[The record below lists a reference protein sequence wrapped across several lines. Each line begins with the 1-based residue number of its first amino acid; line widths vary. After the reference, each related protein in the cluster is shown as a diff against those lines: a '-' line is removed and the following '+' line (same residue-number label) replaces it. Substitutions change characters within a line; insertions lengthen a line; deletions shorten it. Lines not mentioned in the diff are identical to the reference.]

1 MVVIVTAA
9 GAVDM
14 LGRGNSGRFAHARH
28 YNQSSSVVLE
38 NVEGA
43 RPDLALSISSQRRF
57 CGIEKMWHAVVATHE
72 GARMSAT
79 SLPRLSERG
88 RNAPASPIRKLEPL
102 ARAAT
107 ERGLKIY
114 HLNIGQPDIATPTAF
129 LEKARLDA
137 GEVLSYSP
145 SAGLYSYRQALARYY
160 NSLGMA
166 IPIEERDLL
175 VTTGGS
181 EAIFFTLLAICDP
194 GDEVITPEPF
204 YPNYGMFTLMAG
216 AELKTLPTRIEDGF
230 RLPTPDEFA
239 KAVTP
244 KTRAILLCNPSNPTG
259 AVYSREALAQV
270 VALCRTHNLTLICDE
285 VYRDFV
291 YGNQKKQSVLEL
303 PEAADVTVVIDSLSK
318 RFSACG
324 ARIGCLISKRADILD
339 AATRFAMSRLSPPT
353 LGQLGGMAA
362 IEDPGPFVDG
372 MIDEFRRR
380 RDVLSEELAKLPGVL
395 APEAQGAFY
404 LMTRLPV
411 DSAERFCS
419 WLLSDFSHND
429 ETVML
434 APGPGFY
441 RTPGAGQSEVRIAY
455 VLAEAPLRRA
465 VELLGRALLA
475 YPGRIEAQR

>member
-1 MVVIVTAA
+1 M
-9 GAVDM
+9 
-14 LGRGNSGRFAHARH
+14 
-28 YNQSSSVVLE
+28 SSAPFS
-38 NVEGA
+38 
-43 RPDLALSISSQRRF
+43 
-57 CGIEKMWHAVVATHE
+57 
-72 GARMSAT
+72 
-79 SLPRLSERG
+79 RLSERG
-88 RNAPASPIRKLEPL
+88 KNAPASPIRKLEPL
-102 ARAAT
+102 ARRAS
-107 ERGLKIY
+107 ERGIKIY

-129 LEKARLDA
+129 VERARLQP

-145 SAGLYSYRQALARYY
+145 SPGLYPYRQALARYY
-160 NSLGMA
+160 SSLGLA
-166 IPIEERDLL
+166 VPIEERDLV

-181 EAIFFTLLAICDP
+181 EAILFTLLAICDP
-194 GDEVITPEPF
+194 GDEVITPEPY

-216 AELKTLPTRIEDGF
+216 AELRTLPTRIEDGF
-230 RLPTPDEFA
+230 KLPTPAEFA
-239 KAVTP
+239 AAVTP
-244 KTRAILLCNPSNPTG
+244 RTRAILLCNPSNPTG
-259 AVYSREALAQV
+259 AVYSREALAEV
-270 VALCRTHNLTLICDE
+270 VKLCRERHLTLICDE

-291 YGNQKKQSVLEL
+291 YGKLRKQSVLEL

-324 ARIGCLISKRADILD
+324 ARIGCLISKRADLID
-339 AATRFAMSRLSPPT
+339 AVTRFAMSRLSPPT

-372 MIDEFRRR
+372 MISQFTRR

-419 WLLSDFSHND
+419 WLLDDFSHNH

-441 RTPGAGQSEVRIAY
+441 RTPDAGQSEVRIAY
-455 VLAEAPLRRA
+455 VLGEKPLRRA
-465 VELLGRALLA
+465 VELLGLALAA
-475 YPGRIEAQR
+475 YPGRLEASRS